1 MQPPQ
6 SLKQGY
12 RNISQKLLLQ
22 GGGVVISME
31 VDHLKVEARV
41 DKMQETTEG
50 IKIMA
55 HSDLGV
61 RILIIGAIRDMGQT
75 QTRTLNQMEDLGAG
89 ADLIT
94 AQMYGILELL
104 VKL

>member
-12 RNISQKLLLQ
+12 RNISLKLLLQ
-22 GGGVVISME
+22 GVVISVE
-31 VDHLKVEARV
+31 VDHLNVKARV
-41 DKMQETTEG
+41 DKMQKTTEG

-75 QTRTLNQMEDLGAG
+75 QTKTLNRMEDLGTG

-94 AQMYGILELL
+94 AQMYGVLGLL

>member
-31 VDHLKVEARV
+31 VDHLKIEARV
-41 DKMQETTEG
+41 DKMQETREG

-55 HSDLGV
+55 HSDLGF
-61 RILIIGAIRDMGQT
+61 RILIIEAIRDMGQT
-75 QTRTLNQMEDLGAG
+75 QTETLNQMEDLGAG
-89 ADLIT
+89 QI
-94 AQMYGILELL
+94 
-104 VKL
+104 

>member
-12 RNISQKLLLQ
+12 RNKSQKLLLQ
-22 GGGVVISME
+22 GGRVVISME
-31 VDHLKVEARV
+31 VDHLKIEARV

-61 RILIIGAIRDMGQT
+61 RILIIGVIRDMGQT
-75 QTRTLNQMEDLGAG
+75 QTKTLNQMEDLGAG

-94 AQMYGILELL
+94 AQMYSILELL

>member
-31 VDHLKVEARV
+31 VDHLKIEARV

-61 RILIIGAIRDMGQT
+61 RILIIGALRDMGQT
-75 QTRTLNQMEDLGAG
+75 QTKTLNQMEDLEAG
-89 ADLIT
+89 ADLII